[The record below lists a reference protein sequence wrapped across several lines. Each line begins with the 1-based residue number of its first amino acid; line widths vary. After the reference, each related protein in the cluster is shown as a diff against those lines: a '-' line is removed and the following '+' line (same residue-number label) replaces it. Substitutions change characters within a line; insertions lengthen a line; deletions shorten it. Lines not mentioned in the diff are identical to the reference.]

1 MNDRITTDA
10 SSDFEI
16 GATVYA
22 GDEPLGTL
30 ESIEQEGGANAFE
43 TLVVRAGETDQVFDV
58 PIDLVDLQRS
68 TRRDVYLTGSREELG
83 LDVAVT
89 TMADAHLIDVGDT
102 IMIPR
107 REEVL
112 VPTTEEVEVGT
123 VRISKRVE
131 QVPVEQT
138 VDAMLD
144 DLLIERVAIDRPIAS
159 APAPRHEGNTIIIP
173 VVEEVLVTEKRLM
186 LKEEIRITRRKVAQ
200 PVIIRD
206 TVRREVVEIHDP
218 EGTGYHAG
226 RAPSTTAPVTSP
238 VRGTPKPVTDI
249 TDDLPLT

>member
-1 MNDRITTDA
+1 MNDRVTSGT
-10 SSDFEI
+10 SSEFET

-22 GDEPLGTL
+22 GNEPLGTL
-30 ESIEQEGGANAFE
+30 ESIEQDTGANAFE
-43 TLVVRAGETDQVFDV
+43 TLVVRVGETDQVFDV
-58 PIDLVDLQRS
+58 PIDLVDRQRS
-68 TRRDVYLTGSREELG
+68 SRREIYLTGSRQALG
-83 LDVAVT
+83 LEVAQT
-89 TMADAHLIDVGDT
+89 TMADAQLLDVGDT

-159 APAPRHEGNTIIIP
+159 APAPRHEGNTIVIP

-200 PVIIRD
+200 PVTIRD

-218 EGTGYHAG
+218 EGTGYQAG
-226 RAPSTTAPVTSP
+226 RAPATSAPVT
-238 VRGTPKPVTDI
+238 TPAPAGSKRVTDI
-249 TDDLPLT
+249 ADDLPLT

>member
-1 MNDRITTDA
+1 MNDRVTSER
-10 SSDFEI
+10 SSDFEV

-22 GDEPLGTL
+22 GNEPLGTL
-30 ESIEQEGGANAFE
+30 ESVEQDTGFNAAQ
-43 TLVVRAGETDQVFDV
+43 TLVVRVGDTDQVFDV
-58 PIDLVDLQRS
+58 PIDLVDRKRS
-68 TRRDVYLTGSREELG
+68 SRQAIYLTGSRQDLG
-83 LDVAVT
+83 LELEQT
-89 TMADAHLIDVGDT
+89 SMADAQLVDVGDT
-102 IMIPR
+102 IVIPR

-144 DLLIERVAIDRPIAS
+144 DVLIERVAIDRPIAS
-159 APAPRHEGNTIIIP
+159 APAPRHEGNTIVIP

-200 PVIIRD
+200 PVTLRE

-226 RAPSTTAPVTSP
+226 RAPATTPPMTTPAPTSA
-238 VRGTPKPVTDI
+238 KPTID
-249 TDDLPLT
+249 TGGDLPIT